1 MRLWLAVIPAPLEKV
16 VNRYIHQPGIY
27 AIQKTLDQPQQE
39 SPPGKP
45 LERRQHL
52 LKKFMHVQRLR
63 RGQTVDHA
71 YDKRDRAP
79 QPQCTGNEFDIQH
92 DCSSSVLMALRPVFA
107 RLLSACGPL

>member
-27 AIQKTLDQPQQE
+27 AIQKALDQPQQE

-52 LKKFMHVQRLR
+52 FEECVHVQRLWR
-63 RGQTVDHA
+63 DQTVDHA
-71 YDKRDRAP
+71 YDKCDRAP
-79 QPQCTGNEFDIQH
+79 QPQCPGNEFDIQH
-92 DCSSSVLMALRPVFA
+92 DYPSSVMMAL
-107 RLLSACGPL
+107 